1 MLTNKNSSKTNQRK
15 RTKKD
20 IWIGMGKADASFLFS
35 LWPITTAQDSRK
47 FEWSSRISRGSVG
60 KLGTRW
66 KRRYN
71 TLLTH
76 ASSWS
81 ERSIWKYTRQIRH
94 LWNNTSRLPSNRG
107 YVMYIDPCPRSK
119 DITKTNYSMHFFA
132 FITRENDS
140 LKGYY
145 DFVEFFFSSI
155 KITRL
160 LCLHIS
166 EYLFVDCNRVKLVCL
181 VYIVYS
187 LRGIRLLCQ
196 FKWFSD

>member
-1 MLTNKNSSKTNQRK
+1 MNRYGKSWCVVSFFPLANNHGSRLQEVWMEF
-15 RTKKD
+15 KD
-20 IWIGMGKADASFLFS
+20 
-35 LWPITTAQDSRK
+35 
-47 FEWSSRISRGSVG
+47 FERISREIGN
-60 KLGTRW
+60 RW

>member
-1 MLTNKNSSKTNQRK
+1 MLTNKNSSKMSQRK

-145 DFVEFFFSSI
+145 DFVEFFSFFYKNYTIIMLTRFRIFVCWLQPSEIGMFGIHSI
-155 KITRL
+155 
-160 LCLHIS
+160 
-166 EYLFVDCNRVKLVCL
+166 LVE
-181 VYIVYS
+181 
-187 LRGIRLLCQ
+187 GN
-196 FKWFSD
+196 

>member
-1 MLTNKNSSKTNQRK
+1 MLTNKNSSKMSQRK

-35 LWPITTAQDSRK
+35 PLANNHGSRLQEVWMEFK
-47 FEWSSRISRGSVG
+47 DFERISREIGNEMETT
-60 KLGTRW
+60 LQHFIDTRVFM
-66 KRRYN
+66 KREVNLKIYTTN
-71 TLLTH
+71 T
-76 ASSWS
+76 
-81 ERSIWKYTRQIRH
+81 
-94 LWNNTSRLPSNRG
+94 P
-107 YVMYIDPCPRSK
+107 
-119 DITKTNYSMHFFA
+119 
-132 FITRENDS
+132 S
-140 LKGYY
+140 LKQHVASPFQSRICYVYRPVSPFERYY
-145 DFVEFFFSSI
+145 ENKLFDAFLRFHHSQKWFVKGILWFRWIFFSSI

-160 LCLHIS
+160 LCLHVS